1 MRNDVSPSQ
10 WAKLSRA
17 KIFFGHQSVGRDLL
31 EGLEEILKP
40 FPEAKL
46 DIRETSSPTDFDKPL
61 FGHSLIGRNGDPRS
75 KIDEFTRLMENGLG
89 DRVDLAFF
97 KFCYVD
103 IVAETNIDDV
113 FSCYAQR
120 RAELEKKF
128 PRVRFLTVT
137 SPLKSDPV
145 GLSAAVQRIMG
156 RTIRSE
162 ADNIRRN
169 AFNARLR
176 EKFGNSLFDLADCE
190 ATDKACASL
199 RPEYTNDGGH
209 LNALGRKII
218 GGKFLS
224 VLIKETEK
232 APIPPIDPNR
242 GGEIV

>member
-1 MRNDVSPSQ
+1 MKPFRD
-10 WAKLSRA
+10 A
-17 KIFFGHQSVGRDLL
+17 KIDF
-31 EGLEEILKP
+31 K
-40 FPEAKL
+40 
-46 DIRETSSPTDFDKPL
+46 ETSSPTDFDTPL
-61 FGHSLIGRNGDPRS
+61 FGHSLIGRNGDPQS
-75 KIDEFTRLMENGLG
+75 KIDAFTRLMVNGLG

-113 FSCYAQR
+113 FSCYALR
-120 RAELEKKF
+120 RAELENKF

-137 SPLKSDPV
+137 APLKSDPV
-145 GLSAAVQRIMG
+145 GLSATVQRMMG

-176 EKFGNSLFDLADCE
+176 EKYEHSLFDLADCE
-190 ATDKACASL
+190 ATDPARPSL

-218 GGKFLS
+218 GRKFLS
-224 VLIKETEK
+224 ALIKEIEK
-232 APIPPIDPNR
+232 IPLPPIDPNR
-242 GGEIV
+242 RGEIV